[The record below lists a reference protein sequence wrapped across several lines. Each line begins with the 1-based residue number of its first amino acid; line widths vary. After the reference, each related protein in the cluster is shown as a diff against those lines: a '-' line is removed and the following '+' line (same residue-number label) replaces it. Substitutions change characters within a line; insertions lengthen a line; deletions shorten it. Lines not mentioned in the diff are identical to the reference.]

1 MKILKSLLLSVFS
14 GLLLGLSWPTYGFTS
29 LIFIAFV
36 PLLYLINIHHKKIS
50 FGLFSL
56 IYLTFIIWN
65 SISTGWLYY
74 STIEGMLFAIIVN
87 SLLMTIIFS
96 LYKIVSTK
104 INNKLSL
111 LFLISLWISFEKF
124 HLNWDF
130 SWPWLNLGNV
140 FSEKT
145 EWIQWYEYTGTF
157 GGTLW
162 VLIINILIYKILTQF
177 LNRKPL
183 KKQLIFVS
191 LMIISPLIISKS
203 IYHKSNLIGDLHKVF
218 IIQPNIDPYEE
229 KYKRSN
235 FDNHLYLKNLIDE
248 NEVKNS
254 TIILP
259 ETYFSDA
266 IQIDSYNDN
275 QLKKML
281 NELMYK
287 SNSEILTGLELFE
300 IVYDSSDVKEYS
312 NNLNDGRWLNLYN
325 SAAYITENNQYYNK
339 SKLVVGVELM
349 PYKSFIEPILGKVLL
364 DFGGLSY
371 SRGYDSF
378 RKNFKSSQGFN
389 ISPIICFESI
399 YGEYVTEYTRK
410 GSNLF
415 AIITNDG
422 WWDVSEGHKQH
433 LSYAKLRAIE
443 NRRNI
448 VRSANTGISAV
459 INYKGEII
467 KSIGYG
473 EEGFINTEV
482 SLLNKTTFYV
492 KYGDFIFRL
501 SLFFL
506 IIITLHFF
514 ATTLRIK

>member
-1 MKILKSLLLSVFS
+1 
-14 GLLLGLSWPTYGFTS
+14 
-29 LIFIAFV
+29 
-36 PLLYLINIHHKKIS
+36 
-50 FGLFSL
+50 
-56 IYLTFIIWN
+56 
-65 SISTGWLYY
+65 
-74 STIEGMLFAIIVN
+74 MLFAIIVN
-87 SLLMTIIFS
+87 SLLMTIVFS
-96 LYKIVSTK
+96 LYKIVSVK

-145 EWIQWYEYTGTF
+145 EWIQWYEYTGVF

-162 VLIINILIYKILTQF
+162 ILIINILIYKILIQF
-177 LNRKPL
+177 LKRKPL
-183 KKQLIFVS
+183 KKQLISVS
-191 LMIISPLIISKS
+191 LIIIIPLIISKI
-203 IYHKSNLIGDLHKVF
+203 IYHKINLKGDLQKVF
-218 IIQPNIDPYEE
+218 IIQPNIDPYDE
-229 KYKRSN
+229 KYNKSN
-235 FDNHLYLKNLIDE
+235 LDNYLYLQNLIDN

-259 ETYFSDA
+259 ETYFSNA

-281 NELMYK
+281 NELMNK

-300 IVYDSSDVKEYS
+300 IVSDSSDIKEYS

-482 SLLNKTTFYV
+482 SLLNKKTFYV
-492 KYGDFIFRL
+492 IYGDFIFRL

-506 IIITLHFF
+506 IIITLHFL

>member
-1 MKILKSLLLSVFS
+1 
-14 GLLLGLSWPTYGFTS
+14 
-29 LIFIAFV
+29 
-36 PLLYLINIHHKKIS
+36 
-50 FGLFSL
+50 
-56 IYLTFIIWN
+56 
-65 SISTGWLYY
+65 
-74 STIEGMLFAIIVN
+74 
-87 SLLMTIIFS
+87 
-96 LYKIVSTK
+96 
-104 INNKLSL
+104 
-111 LFLISLWISFEKF
+111 
-124 HLNWDF
+124 
-130 SWPWLNLGNV
+130 
-140 FSEKT
+140 
-145 EWIQWYEYTGTF
+145 
-157 GGTLW
+157 
-162 VLIINILIYKILTQF
+162 
-177 LNRKPL
+177 
-183 KKQLIFVS
+183 
-191 LMIISPLIISKS
+191 
-203 IYHKSNLIGDLHKVF
+203 
-218 IIQPNIDPYEE
+218 
-229 KYKRSN
+229 
-235 FDNHLYLKNLIDE
+235 
-248 NEVKNS
+248 
-254 TIILP
+254 
-259 ETYFSDA
+259 
-266 IQIDSYNDN
+266 
-275 QLKKML
+275 
-281 NELMYK
+281 MYK

-378 RKNFKSSQGFN
+378 RKNFKSIQGFN